1 MQHRTLDSYM
11 ESIKQ
16 SQLPIAM
23 MTKQSGLEP
32 MFSTLKAGSD
42 SGVIRRNTLPSFMGQ
57 DTFDY
62 LKPLFEHWEQNSLV
76 ELSEDYLGLTIA
88 GSFWAVSLAQSVI
101 QVLNGEYQATNT
113 APKAAAAG
121 VHPHASLK
129 HA

>member
-1 MQHRTLDSYM
+1 
-11 ESIKQ
+11 
-16 SQLPIAM
+16 M
-23 MTKQSGLEP
+23 MTKQSALEP
-32 MFSTLKAGSD
+32 TFSTLKAGFD
-42 SGVIRRNTLPSFMGQ
+42 SGVVRRSTLPSFMGQ

-62 LKPLFEHWEQNSLV
+62 LKPLFEHWEQNGLV
-76 ELSEDYLGLTIA
+76 ELSEDYLSLTIA

-101 QVLNGEYQATNT
+101 QVLNADYQAANP